1 MCAKRLSACAESK
14 GGVLITL
21 AGALVLWVTG
31 ERYQAT
37 GIFGN
42 FVQKA
47 ARVCTCVRGIS
58 R

>member
-21 AGALVLWVTG
+21 AGVLVLRVTG

-37 GIFGN
+37 GIFGK

-47 ARVCTCVRGIS
+47 AHVCTRVRGTS